1 MVKYLGILIAFLQ
14 VVLGYECQFNIGHTH
29 INLSPLTRS
38 TGDTFSMNK
47 DGFYYEVQICEDL
60 FSTCHGETGVAM
72 QWDKAGEC
80 ISVLG
85 RQNPKYGG
93 LKMPV
98 VEYIDNTTP
107 LAGVV
112 LTYFNGD
119 ICIDQGYKE
128 RQTDILIHCGESNEG
143 KLVDVYEK
151 EPCHYVFEINSA
163 AGCVISEVIKNKK
176 AEAASKSAKI
186 LIWSLIGFLALMSF
200 LILKATETKQEN
212 TLRRFVI
219 SPLLSIWRMIGAIC
233 IFFCGCVTKVR
244 NSMRGGGKYSDIL

>member
-1 MVKYLGILIAFLQ
+1 
-14 VVLGYECQFNIGHTH
+14 
-29 INLSPLTRS
+29 
-38 TGDTFSMNK
+38 
-47 DGFYYEVQICEDL
+47 
-60 FSTCHGETGVAM
+60 
-72 QWDKAGEC
+72 
-80 ISVLG
+80 
-85 RQNPKYGG
+85 
-93 LKMPV
+93 
-98 VEYIDNTTP
+98 
-107 LAGVV
+107 
-112 LTYFNGD
+112 
-119 ICIDQGYKE
+119 
-128 RQTDILIHCGESNEG
+128 
-143 KLVDVYEK
+143 VYEK